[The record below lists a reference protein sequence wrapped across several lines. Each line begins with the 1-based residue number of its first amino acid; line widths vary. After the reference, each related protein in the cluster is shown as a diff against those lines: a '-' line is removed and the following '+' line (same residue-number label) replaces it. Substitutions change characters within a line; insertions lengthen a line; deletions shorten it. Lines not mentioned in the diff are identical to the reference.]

1 MLKSMNQQRLKNLKT
16 IILPILEKYE
26 IRKAGLFGSAARGE
40 LNVQDLD
47 ILVQINRRISLL
59 DFIGIQQELED
70 ALKMKVD
77 LVEYDSIK
85 PSLKDHILS
94 EEVAIL

>member
-1 MLKSMNQQRLKNLKT
+1 MNQQRLKNLKT

-26 IRKAGLFGSAARGE
+26 IRKAVLFGSAARGE
-40 LNVQDLD
+40 LNIQDLD

>member
-1 MLKSMNQQRLKNLKT
+1 M
-16 IILPILEKYE
+16 
-26 IRKAGLFGSAARGE
+26 FGSAARGE
-40 LNVQDLD
+40 LNVRDLD